1 MPANQAIGANHRE
14 TTGRSGSTGTGGTG
28 SDRPV
33 AEQISRRQFLSV
45 GAVGTAGVLGGSA
58 LGFDLTEATRI
69 KQTLRIAGATVKRSV
84 CPYCAVGCSILA
96 YTKKAA
102 HGHTELLQIEGDP
115 DSPVNEGTLCPKGA
129 SSLELAISRR
139 RVPSPLY
146 RAPGATSWKKVS
158 WDFALD
164 KLARNIKA
172 SRDRTF
178 VATDADGN
186 TVNRTEG
193 IAFAG
198 GAAFSSEEGYLA
210 TKLMRGLGLVH
221 LEQQARV

>member
-1 MPANQAIGANHRE
+1 MEEMSRRRFLGVGAA
-14 TTGRSGSTGTGGTG
+14 GTG
-28 SDRPV
+28 V
-33 AEQISRRQFLSV
+33 V
-45 GAVGTAGVLGGSA
+45 GASV
-58 LGFDLTEATRI
+58 LGFDVARAAEVS
-69 KQTLRIAGATVKRSV
+69 QVLRIEGATVSRSV
-84 CPYCAVGCSILA
+84 CPYCAVGCSLLA
-96 YTKKAA
+96 YTKKVSDD
-102 HGHTELLQIEGDP
+102 HVELLQIEGDP

-129 SSLELAISRR
+129 SSLELAVSRR

-146 RAPGATSWKKVS
+146 REPGADEWKEVS

-164 KLARNIKA
+164 RLAHNIKA

-178 VATDADGN
+178 VAQDADGN
-186 TVNRTEG
+186 VVNRCEG

>member
-1 MPANQAIGANHRE
+1 MDVTRRE
-14 TTGRSGSTGTGGTG
+14 FLGLSAGGTG
-28 SDRPV
+28 
-33 AEQISRRQFLSV
+33 IL
-45 GAVGTAGVLGGSA
+45 GASA
-58 LGFDLTEATRI
+58 LGFDIRLATKV
-69 KQTLRIAGATVKRSV
+69 KQRLRIEGAKVSHSV
-84 CPYCAVGCSILA
+84 CPYCAVGCSLLA
-96 YTKKAA
+96 YTKKAKN
-102 HGHTELLQIEGDP
+102 GKVELLQIEGDP

-129 SSLELAISRR
+129 TSLELAISRR
-139 RVPSPLY
+139 RVPAPMY
-146 RAPGATSWKKVS
+146 RAPGAKEWKRVS
-158 WDFALD
+158 WDFTLD

-178 VATDADGN
+178 VEKDADGN
-186 TVNRTEG
+186 VVNRCEG